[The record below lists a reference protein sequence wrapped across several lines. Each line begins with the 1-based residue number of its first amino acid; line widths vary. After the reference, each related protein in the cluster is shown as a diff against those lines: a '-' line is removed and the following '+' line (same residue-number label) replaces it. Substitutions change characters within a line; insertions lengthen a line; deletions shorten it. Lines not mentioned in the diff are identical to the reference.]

1 MARLPRRTDHLG
13 TCQPAASGSCTG
25 RGRRVWN
32 RVLQSFACR
41 CSVHLQVQRH
51 RRAGE
56 RLLAIAAKACNSSLR
71 ENMAPLTRS
80 AGGSVPGAR
89 ITPISSVP
97 NGARRTR
104 SRPRHRG
111 TPRCGVS
118 SAVSGGHRPLVR
130 ATDRWIK
137 IARSPSPGAPG
148 EGRGEGFLTQT
159 VQKYPHPDPSPGVPG
174 EGERPAPRFL
184 YLAISSR
191 HCRFFLLSAGAPRRL
206 LLGGRPRGKAPATA
220 ADAAPM

>member
-137 IARSPSPGAPG
+137 IARSPSPGAPNFSG
-148 EGRGEGFLTQT
+148 KRRKSLFPVRATSKNEHLQRLPEKLRSTGRGGARFIN
-159 VQKYPHPDPSPGVPG
+159 
-174 EGERPAPRFL
+174 PAVSNRVG
-184 YLAISSR
+184 A
-191 HCRFFLLSAGAPRRL
+191 SAGFRGVSIRRSEGL
-206 LLGGRPRGKAPATA
+206 PGRWTFRRWAG
-220 ADAAPM
+220 